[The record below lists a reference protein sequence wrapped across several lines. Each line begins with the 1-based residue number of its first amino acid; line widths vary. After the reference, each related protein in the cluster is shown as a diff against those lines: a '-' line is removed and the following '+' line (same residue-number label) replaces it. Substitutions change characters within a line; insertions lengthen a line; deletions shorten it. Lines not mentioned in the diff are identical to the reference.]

1 MRKSLLFV
9 ANLFFLFSLSA
20 QKLEGPFQATAAQ
33 YGDINANPLDM
44 MRENVVKIFKD
55 GYWIAASF
63 GNSVNP
69 FRGCTGGRFT
79 VKEGKYYE
87 EVIFSS
93 WDSTAANRQFIFD
106 CTVTTDRFAQ
116 WGYVNSVK
124 YPNHLVDEKYQKII
138 PTVPLKNNSLEGVW
152 YLETTVWDGD
162 NPFHSKIEE
171 IKIYSYPRFAWAQYN
186 AVTNQFIGAGG
197 GTYHFDGETLVETV
211 EYFTY
216 ELALGTRF
224 KVEVSMKPNGTM
236 QQVSWGG
243 RMVEIWSKVK

>member
-1 MRKSLLFV
+1 MRKNLLFICCL
-9 ANLFFLFSLSA
+9 LFAVSLSA
-20 QKLEGPFQATAAQ
+20 QKLEGPYQATAAQ
-33 YGDINANPLDM
+33 YGDINADPLDM

-55 GYWIAASF
+55 GYWLAASF
-63 GNSVNP
+63 GNSVRP

-79 VKEGKYYE
+79 LKNGKYNE

-93 WDSTAANRQFIFD
+93 WDSTAANSQFTFD
-106 CTVTTDRFAQ
+106 FTIAPDQFTQR
-116 WGYVNSVK
+116 GYVNSLK
-124 YPNHLVDEKYQKII
+124 YPNHLVDEKYKKII
-138 PTVPLKNNSLEGVW
+138 PAEPLKNNSLEGVW

-171 IKIYSYPRFAWAQYN
+171 IKIYAYPRFAWAQYN

-197 GTYHFDGETLVETV
+197 GTYQYDGEELIETV

-216 ELALGTRF
+216 EIALGTRF

-243 RMVEIWSKVK
+243 RMVEIWSRVK